1 MREENILREEEW
13 ERACARLLK
22 TRWRQQH
29 RGESLEIPL
38 LGPVVRTPF
47 SLNGG

>member
-1 MREENILREEEW
+1 MCEENILREEEW

-29 RGESLEIPL
+29 RGEFRNSFA
-38 LGPVVRTPF
+38 GV
-47 SLNGG
+47 LNKK